1 MPVRQQRDDAEPVK
15 VDGKPLSYAE
25 LLAIAE
31 IESKDV
37 SAALD
42 RFSAA
47 VQPRYRNLLD

>member
-1 MPVRQQRDDAEPVK
+1 MPVRQQRDDAEPVN
-15 VDGKPLSYAE
+15 VEGQPLSYAE

-31 IESKDV
+31 IKPGDM

>member
-1 MPVRQQRDDAEPVK
+1 MPVRQQRDDSEPVK
-15 VDGKPLSYAE
+15 VEGKPLSYAE

-31 IESKDV
+31 VKSGDV

-42 RFSAA
+42 RFSEA